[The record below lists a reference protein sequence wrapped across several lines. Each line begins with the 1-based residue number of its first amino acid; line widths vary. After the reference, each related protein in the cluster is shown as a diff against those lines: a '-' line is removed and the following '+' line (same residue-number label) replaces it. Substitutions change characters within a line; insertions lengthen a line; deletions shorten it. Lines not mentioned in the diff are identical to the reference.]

1 MRKRGT
7 TAQLRVLTDSEYEKC
22 REIML
27 RKYEPPSVN
36 CLKPSRV
43 LLTFQPPF
51 RAIDCVERRLRS
63 WPRQYDAS
71 KRKSAVDTTAQAR
84 RGYARVSMETDR
96 LEHSAFETDRYY
108 SDLIQRHPGWEY
120 AGVFADNGISGT
132 STNRPE
138 FQRMIAECE
147 AGHIDIILTKR
158 LFRFA
163 RNTLDMLVTIRRLK
177 ELGISVRFEKEGI
190 DTLTERRRAAADAAR
205 FFCAGGKPLH
215 QR

>member
-1 MRKRGT
+1 MAKT
-7 TAQLRVLTDSEYEKC
+7 V
-22 REIML
+22 
-27 RKYEPPSVN
+27 
-36 CLKPSRV
+36 
-43 LLTFQPPF
+43 
-51 RAIDCVERRLRS
+51 RRIE
-63 WPRQYDAS
+63 A
-71 KRKSAVDTTAQAR
+71 KSAVDTAR
-84 RGYARVSMETDR
+84 KRVAAYARVSMETDR
-96 LEHSAFETDRYY
+96 LEHSLSRQISYY

-147 AGHIDIILTKR
+147 AGHIDIILTKS
-158 LFRFA
+158 FSRFA

-190 DTLTERRRAAADAAR
+190 DTLTGERRAAADAAR